1 MVLLMSKIR
10 LVSLALA
17 LATLGLASLPASTTL
32 MALDE
37 VRPGMTGVG
46 RTVFDGDR
54 REEFKVHILGVL
66 RNVVGPQRHLIL
78 ARLEGGPLERTGVMQ
93 GMSGSP
99 VYVDGRLIGAVSYS
113 IGAFSK
119 EPIAGITP
127 IAEMTETAALAARR
141 PAIARQDLELPLTR
155 EGLAAALRKAFQR
168 MRPFAERPG
177 DVDALGLPA
186 ADAGRIGALLRP
198 IATPIVMGGFGDAAR
213 SLVGG
218 AFSDAGFLPINAGA
232 WHEASA
238 FAKASA
244 DRRSFSGGWS
254 ASSQNDAKAPYHLE
268 PGDAVGVSLITGDLE
283 FGGTGTVTHVDGDRV
298 YAFGHPF
305 FNLGPTQFPMTR
317 ARVYSLLP
325 SLMSSF
331 KITAM
336 GETIG
341 TFEQDRA
348 TTIAGRLG
356 AGPAMIPI
364 RLSLASE
371 RGIRKTFT
379 FNVVND
385 QLFTPLL
392 TFVTVFNTL
401 GSYERQFGAA
411 TYTISGKARVK
422 GHTDVAFE
430 NLFTG
435 DTSLSGAATYI
446 AGPIT
451 MLLSNDHEKI
461 EIDGLDIT
469 VGSAEEPRSAKL
481 ERVWLDDARPR
492 AGRTSTLKVLT
503 RSYRGEETVRS
514 LPIEIPPHASGSL
527 TLLVSDGVSLTQ
539 WEQREARRPMPAQ
552 SVAQM
557 IRTFNNSRKNNRLYV
572 RLVSVGP
579 GAIVEGESL
588 PALPPSVLAVLE
600 ADRNGG
606 SFVPLRNAVIG
617 EWEIP
622 TDVAVLGSRQLTI
635 AVEPSR

>member
-1 MVLLMSKIR
+1 MSKFR

-17 LATLGLASLPASTTL
+17 LATLGLATVPASTTL
-32 MALDE
+32 MGLDE

-78 ARLEGGPLERTGVMQ
+78 ARLEGGPLDRTGVMQ

-127 IAEMTETAALAARR
+127 INEMTETAALAERR
-141 PAIARQDLELPLTR
+141 PAIARQDIELPLTR

-168 MRPFAERPG
+168 TRPFAERPG

-186 ADAGRIGALLRP
+186 GDAGRLGALLRP
-198 IATPIVMGGFGDAAR
+198 IATPVVMGGFDDTTA

-232 WHEASA
+232 WHEAL
-238 FAKASA
+238 
-244 DRRSFSGGWS
+244 
-254 ASSQNDAKAPYHLE
+254 ASSQKSDSSERLE

-325 SLMSSF
+325 SLMNSF

-336 GETIG
+336 GQTIG

-422 GHTDVAFE
+422 GHADVAFE

-451 MLLSNDHEKI
+451 MLLANDLEKI
-461 EIDGLDIT
+461 QIDGLDIT
-469 VGSAEEPRSAKL
+469 VASAEEPRSATL

-503 RSYRGEETVRS
+503 RTYRGEERVRS

-527 TLLVSDGVSLTQ
+527 TLLVSDGASLTQ
-539 WEQREARRPMPAQ
+539 WEQREARRSMPAQ

-572 RLVSVGP
+572 RLVSAGP

-617 EWEIP
+617 EWAIP
-622 TDVAVLGSRQLTI
+622 TDVAVLGSRQLSI

>member
-1 MVLLMSKIR
+1 MSKFR

-17 LATLGLASLPASTTL
+17 LATLGLATVPASTTL
-32 MALDE
+32 MGLDE

-78 ARLEGGPLERTGVMQ
+78 ARLEGGPLDRTGVMQ

-127 IAEMTETAALAARR
+127 INEMTETAALAERR
-141 PAIARQDLELPLTR
+141 PAIARQDIELPLTR

-168 MRPFAERPG
+168 TRPFAERPG

-186 ADAGRIGALLRP
+186 GDAGRLGALLRP
-198 IATPIVMGGFGDAAR
+198 IATPVVMGGFDDTTA

-232 WHEASA
+232 WHEAL
-238 FAKASA
+238 ASPQKS
-244 DRRSFSGGWS
+244 D
-254 ASSQNDAKAPYHLE
+254 SSEKLE

-325 SLMSSF
+325 SLMNSF

-336 GETIG
+336 GQTIG

-422 GHTDVAFE
+422 GHSDVAFE

-451 MLLSNDHEKI
+451 MLLANDLEKI
-461 EIDGLDIT
+461 QIDGLDIT
-469 VGSAEEPRSAKL
+469 VASAEEPRSATL

-503 RSYRGEETVRS
+503 RTYRGEERVRS

-527 TLLVSDGVSLTQ
+527 TLLVSDGASLTQ

-572 RLVSVGP
+572 RLVSAGP

-622 TDVAVLGSRQLTI
+622 TDVAVLGSRQLSI

>member
-1 MVLLMSKIR
+1 MDSLMSKFR

-155 EGLAAALRKAFQR
+155 DSLAAALRKAFQR
-168 MRPFAERPG
+168 TRAFAERPG

-186 ADAGRIGALLRP
+186 ADAGRLGALLRP
-198 IATPIVMGGFGDAAR
+198 IATPVVMGGFDDATA

-218 AFSDAGFLPINAGA
+218 AFSDAGFLTINAGS
-232 WHEASA
+232 WHDGS
-238 FAKASA
+238 S
-244 DRRSFSGGWS
+244 
-254 ASSQNDAKAPYHLE
+254 SSQPPASKDLQ
-268 PGDAVGVSLITGDLE
+268 PGDAVGVGLITGDLE

-317 ARVYSLLP
+317 ARVFSLLP
-325 SLMSSF
+325 SLMNSF

-341 TFEQDRA
+341 TFEQDRS

-356 AGPAMIPI
+356 TGPAMIPI

-371 RGIRKTFT
+371 RGIRKTFS

-430 NLFTG
+430 NFFTG

-451 MLLSNDHEKI
+451 MLLANDLEKI

-469 VGSAEEPRSAKL
+469 VASAEEPRSATL

-492 AGRTSTLKVLT
+492 AGRASTLKVLT
-503 RSYRGEETVRS
+503 RSYRGEERVRS
-514 LPIEIPPHASGSL
+514 LSIDIPPNASGSL
-527 TLLVSDGVSLTQ
+527 TLLVSDAMSLNQ

-572 RLVSVGP
+572 RLVSAGP
-579 GAIVEGESL
+579 GAMVEGESL

-622 TDVAVLGSRQLTI
+622 TDVAVLGSRQLSI

>member
-1 MVLLMSKIR
+1 VSKFR
-10 LVSLALA
+10 PVSLAL
-17 LATLGLASLPASTTL
+17 TLGALVVLCTSHLPASTPQ

-54 REEFKVHILGVL
+54 REEFTVRILGVL

-78 ARLEGGPLERTGVMQ
+78 ARLEGGPLADTGVMQ

-99 VYVDGRLIGAVSYS
+99 VYVEGRLIGAVSYS

-127 IAEMTETAALAARR
+127 IAEMTETAALGVRR
-141 PAIARQDLELPLTR
+141 PVVAQNDLELPLTR
-155 EGLAAALRKAFQR
+155 EGLTAVLRKAYQR
-168 MRPFAERPG
+168 LRPFADRPG
-177 DVDALGLPA
+177 DVDGFGLPGLEA
-186 ADAGRIGALLRP
+186 ERLGALLRP
-198 IATPIVMGGFGDAAR
+198 IATPIVMAGFGDESAA
-213 SLVGG
+213 LVGG
-218 AFSDAGFLPINAGA
+218 AFGDAGFLPMLAGSSSDA
-232 WHEASA
+232 TDK
-238 FAKASA
+238 KA
-244 DRRSFSGGWS
+244 GEG
-254 ASSQNDAKAPYHLE
+254 LE

-317 ARVYSLLP
+317 ARVFSLLP
-325 SLMSSF
+325 SLMTSF

-356 AGPAMIPI
+356 RGPSMIPI
-364 RLSLASE
+364 KLSLDSE
-371 RGIRKTFT
+371 RGIRKSFS

-392 TFVTVFNTL
+392 TYVTIFNTL
-401 GSYERQFGAA
+401 ASYERQFGAA
-411 TYTISGKARVK
+411 TYRISGKARVK
-422 GHTDVAFE
+422 GHSDVAFE

-435 DTSLSGAATYI
+435 DTSIVGTAAYI

-451 MLLSNDHEKI
+451 VLLSNDREKV
-461 EIDGLDIT
+461 EIDGVDLTIS
-469 VGSAEEPRSAKL
+469 SAEEPRRATL

-492 AGRTSTLKVLT
+492 PGRTSTLKVLT
-503 RSYRGEETVRS
+503 RTYRGEDQVRS
-514 LPIEIPPHASGSL
+514 LPVEIPAHASGPL
-527 TLLVSDGVSLTQ
+527 TILVSDGASLTQ
-539 WEQREARRPMPAQ
+539 WEQREVRRPMPPQ

-557 IRTFNNSRKNNRLYV
+557 IKTFNTSRKNNRLYV
-572 RLVSVGP
+572 RLISPGP
-579 GAIVEGESL
+579 GAVVEGETL
-588 PALPPSVLAVLE
+588 PGLPGSVLSVLE
-600 ADRNGG
+600 ADRNSG

-622 TDVAVLGSRQLTI
+622 TELAVVGSRQLSI
-635 AVEPSR
+635 AVDSSR

>member
-1 MVLLMSKIR
+1 MSKFR
-10 LVSLALA
+10 VVSLALA
-17 LATLGLASLPASTTL
+17 LATLGLVSLPASTTL
-32 MALDE
+32 MSLDE
-37 VRPGMTGVG
+37 VRPGMTGIG

-66 RNVVGPQRHLIL
+66 RNVIGPQRHLIL

-127 IAEMTETAALAARR
+127 IAEMTETAALASRR
-141 PAIARQDLELPLTR
+141 PAVARQDLELPLTR

-177 DVDALGLPA
+177 DVDALGLPVG
-186 ADAGRIGALLRP
+186 DAGRIGALLRP
-198 IATPIVMGGFGDAAR
+198 IATPIVMGGFDDAAAT
-213 SLVGG
+213 LVGG
-218 AFSDAGFLPINAGA
+218 AFADAGFLPIAAGMSNVGQD
-232 WHEASA
+232 EP
-238 FAKASA
+238 K
-244 DRRSFSGGWS
+244 RSSRT
-254 ASSQNDAKAPYHLE
+254 LE

-356 AGPAMIPI
+356 PGPAMIPI
-364 RLSLASE
+364 RLSLDSE

-379 FNVVND
+379 FHVVND

-392 TFVTVFNTL
+392 TFVTMFNTL

-411 TYTISGKARVK
+411 TYTVSGKARVK
-422 GHTDVAFE
+422 GHSDVAFE

-451 MLLSNDHEKI
+451 MLLANDLEKI

-469 VGSAEEPRSAKL
+469 VASAEEPRSAKL

-503 RSYRGEETVRS
+503 RNYRGEEQVRS
-514 LPIEIPPHASGSL
+514 LPIDIPAHAAGSL
-527 TLLVSDGVSLTQ
+527 TLLVSDGASLTQ
-539 WEQREARRPMPAQ
+539 WEQREVRRPMPAQ

-572 RLVSVGP
+572 RLISVGP
-579 GAIVEGESL
+579 GAVVEGESL

-622 TDVAVLGSRQLTI
+622 TDVAVLGSRQLSI

>member
-1 MVLLMSKIR
+1 VGCLIMDSLMSKFR

-17 LATLGLASLPASTTL
+17 LATLGLANLPASTTL

-78 ARLEGGPLERTGVMQ
+78 ARLEGGPLDRTGVMQ

-127 IAEMTETAALAARR
+127 IAEMTETAALAERR
-141 PAIARQDLELPLTR
+141 PAIARQDIELPLTR

-168 MRPFAERPG
+168 TRPFAERPG

-186 ADAGRIGALLRP
+186 ADAGRLGALLRP
-198 IATPIVMGGFGDAAR
+198 IATPVVMGGFDDSTA

-232 WHEASA
+232 WHEASSQ
-238 FAKASA
+238 K
-244 DRRSFSGGWS
+244 
-254 ASSQNDAKAPYHLE
+254 SSSSENLE

-325 SLMSSF
+325 SLMNSF

-371 RGIRKTFT
+371 RGIRKTFA

-422 GHTDVAFE
+422 GHTDLAFE

-451 MLLSNDHEKI
+451 MLLANDLEKI
-461 EIDGLDIT
+461 QIDGLDIT
-469 VGSAEEPRSAKL
+469 VGSAEEPRSATL

-503 RSYRGEETVRS
+503 RTYRGEERVRS
-514 LPIEIPPHASGSL
+514 LPIDIPPHASGSV
-527 TLLVSDGVSLTQ
+527 TLLVSDGTSLTQ

-572 RLVSVGP
+572 RLVSAGP

-622 TDVAVLGSRQLTI
+622 TDVAVLGSRQLSI
-635 AVEPSR
+635 AIEPSR

>member
-1 MVLLMSKIR
+1 MSKFR
-10 LVSLALA
+10 PVGLALA
-17 LATLGLASLPASTTL
+17 LAALGLAVLPASTPL

-127 IAEMTETAALAARR
+127 INEMTETAALAARR
-141 PAIARQDLELPLTR
+141 PAVARQDLELPLTR
-155 EGLAAALRKAFQR
+155 EGLAAALRRAFQR
-168 MRPFAERPG
+168 TRPFAERPG
-177 DVDALGLPA
+177 DIDALGLST
-186 ADAGRIGALLRP
+186 ADAGRIGALLKP
-198 IATPIVMGGFGDAAR
+198 IATPIVMGGFEAEAAA
-213 SLVGG
+213 LVGG
-218 AFSDAGFLPINAGA
+218 GFSDAGFFPISSGKWN
-232 WHEASA
+232 EASA
-238 FAKASA
+238 SSRDDAKAS
-244 DRRSFSGGWS
+244 
-254 ASSQNDAKAPYHLE
+254 YHLE

-283 FGGTGTVTHVDGDRV
+283 FGGTGTVTYVDGDRV

-325 SLMSSF
+325 SLMNSF

-336 GETIG
+336 GEIIG

-356 AGPAMIPI
+356 PGPAMIPI
-364 RLSLASE
+364 RLSLTSE
-371 RGIRKTFT
+371 RGIRKNFT
-379 FNVVND
+379 FKVVND

-411 TYTISGKARVK
+411 TYTVSGKARVK
-422 GHTDVAFE
+422 GHSDVAFE

-451 MLLSNDHEKI
+451 MLLANDLEKI
-461 EIDGLDIT
+461 EIDGVDIT
-469 VGSAEEPRSAKL
+469 VASAEEPRSAKL

-503 RSYRGEETVRS
+503 RSYRGEEQVRS

-527 TLLVSDGVSLTQ
+527 TLLVSDGASLTQ
-539 WEQREARRPMPAQ
+539 WEQREVRRALPSQ

-557 IRTFNNSRKNNRLYV
+557 IRSFNNSKKNNRLYV
-572 RLVSVGP
+572 RLIGVGP
-579 GAIVEGESL
+579 GAVVEGESL

-622 TDVAVLGSRQLTI
+622 TDVAVLGSRQLAI

>member
-1 MVLLMSKIR
+1 
-10 LVSLALA
+10 
-17 LATLGLASLPASTTL
+17 
-32 MALDE
+32 
-37 VRPGMTGVG
+37 
-46 RTVFDGDR
+46 
-54 REEFKVHILGVL
+54 
-66 RNVVGPQRHLIL
+66 
-78 ARLEGGPLERTGVMQ
+78 
-93 GMSGSP
+93 
-99 VYVDGRLIGAVSYS
+99 VDGRLIGAVSYS

-141 PAIARQDLELPLTR
+141 PAVARQDLELPVTR
-155 EGLAAALRKAFQR
+155 EGLAAALRRAFQR
-168 MRPFAERPG
+168 TRPFAERPG
-177 DVDALGLPA
+177 DIDALGLPA

-198 IATPIVMGGFGDAAR
+198 IATPIVMGGFEAEAAA
-213 SLVGG
+213 LVGG
-218 AFSDAGFLPINAGA
+218 GFSDAGFFPISGGTRP
-232 WHEASA
+232 EASA
-238 FAKASA
+238 AATKA
-244 DRRSFSGGWS
+244 
-254 ASSQNDAKAPYHLE
+254 LE

-325 SLMSSF
+325 SLMNSF

-356 AGPAMIPI
+356 PGPAMIPI

-379 FNVVND
+379 FKVVND

-411 TYTISGKARVK
+411 TYTVSGKARVK
-422 GHTDVAFE
+422 GHSDVAFE

-451 MLLSNDHEKI
+451 MLLANDLEKI
-461 EIDGLDIT
+461 EIDGVDIT
-469 VGSAEEPRSAKL
+469 VASAEEPRSAKL

-503 RSYRGEETVRS
+503 RSYRGEEQVRS
-514 LPIEIPPHASGSL
+514 LPIDIPPHASGSL
-527 TLLVSDGVSLTQ
+527 TLLVSDGASLTQ
-539 WEQREARRPMPAQ
+539 WEQREVRRTMPSQ

-557 IRTFNNSRKNNRLYV
+557 IRSFNNSKKNNRLYV
-572 RLVSVGP
+572 RLIGVGP
-579 GAIVEGESL
+579 GAVVEGESL

-622 TDVAVLGSRQLTI
+622 TDVAVLGSRQLSI

>member
-1 MVLLMSKIR
+1 MDSLMSKFR

-17 LATLGLASLPASTTL
+17 LATLGLANLPASTTL

-37 VRPGMTGVG
+37 IRPGMTGVG

-54 REEFKVHILGVL
+54 RDEFKVHILGVL

-78 ARLEGGPLERTGVMQ
+78 ARLEGGPLDRTGVMQ

-127 IAEMTETAALAARR
+127 IAEMTETAALAERR
-141 PAIARQDLELPLTR
+141 PAIARQDIELPLTR

-168 MRPFAERPG
+168 TRPFAERPG

-186 ADAGRIGALLRP
+186 ADAGRLGALLRP
-198 IATPIVMGGFGDAAR
+198 IATPVVMGGFDDTTA

-218 AFSDAGFLPINAGA
+218 AFSDAGFLPINAGT
-232 WHEASA
+232 WQ
-238 FAKASA
+238 
-244 DRRSFSGGWS
+244 G
-254 ASSQNDAKAPYHLE
+254 ASSQTSSSVETLE

-325 SLMSSF
+325 SLMNSF

-371 RGIRKTFT
+371 RGIRKTFA

-422 GHTDVAFE
+422 GHSDVAFE

-451 MLLSNDHEKI
+451 MLLANDLEKI
-461 EIDGLDIT
+461 QIDGVDIT
-469 VGSAEEPRSAKL
+469 VASAEEPRSATL

-503 RSYRGEETVRS
+503 RTYRGEERVRS

-527 TLLVSDGVSLTQ
+527 TLLVSDGTSLTQ

-557 IRTFNNSRKNNRLYV
+557 IRTFNKSRKNNRLYV
-572 RLVSVGP
+572 RLVSAGP

-606 SFVPLRNAVIG
+606 SFVPLRHAVIG

-622 TDVAVLGSRQLTI
+622 TDVAVLGSRQLSI